1 MPADTQVRPY
11 RQVARAAATEE
22 TRRRIVAAFAAALER
37 LWLDEI
43 TLDDVAAAAGTT
55 RQTVIRLFGGK
66 DGLLAAVAERMSEEV
81 ARRRALPRAATPPAI
96 AHAIVED
103 YEASGDMVARL
114 LAQEGRHPALGTVL
128 ARGRRGHRAWVTEV
142 FAAPLAAAPQAARE
156 ALVDRLVLATDVYSW
171 KLLRRDM
178 GRSRCATEA
187 AVAAL
192 IAAILAERSAHH
204 G

>member
-1 MPADTQVRPY
+1 MPATPARPY

-66 DGLLAAVAERMSEEV
+66 EGLLAAVSEHFGREV
-81 ARRRALPRAATPPAI
+81 ELRRALPRPATPAAI
-96 AHAIVED
+96 ARAMADD
-103 YEASGDMVARL
+103 YEASGETILRL
-114 LAQEGRHPALGTVL
+114 LAQEGRHPALVPFL
-128 ARGRRGHRAWVTEV
+128 NYGRREHRDWVRRAFVDT
-142 FAAPLAAAPQAARE
+142 LAACPPAERE
-156 ALVDRLVLATDVYSW
+156 ALTDRLVVATDVYAW
-171 KLLRRDM
+171 KLLRHDA
-178 GRSRCATEA
+178 GRSRTDTEA
-187 AVAAL
+187 A
-192 IAAILAERSAHH
+192 IAAIIAAIVAAGSKHH